1 MQKMLEPSLGV
12 NIMLDQYYVVW
23 EKKSNN
29 IIKTEREKKKYKYFK
44 PLDECISNKTIFL
57 ISKIKDK
64 NRL

>member
-29 IIKTEREKKKYKYFK
+29 IIKTEREKKSTNILSHLMNAYQ
-44 PLDECISNKTIFL
+44 I
-57 ISKIKDK
+57 
-64 NRL
+64 RLFF

>member
-29 IIKTEREKKKYKYFK
+29 IIKTDRKK
-44 PLDECISNKTIFL
+44 EQIF
-57 ISKIKDK
+57 
-64 NRL
+64 

>member
-1 MQKMLEPSLGV
+1 MGK
-12 NIMLDQYYVVW
+12 
-23 EKKSNN
+23 KKSNN
-29 IIKTEREKKKYKYFK
+29 IIKTDRKKEKKKKNKYFK

>member
-29 IIKTEREKKKYKYFK
+29 IIKTDSKKEKKKRTNILSHLMNAYQ
-44 PLDECISNKTIFL
+44 I
-57 ISKIKDK
+57 
-64 NRL
+64 RLFF